1 MRALLLCG
9 LLLLSPLDGP
19 AATLPPTDTGDVL
32 DGVDL
37 AAWDEFFSRLEGTEP
52 WQRPSALVRSLAEGE
67 EDPSL

>member
-37 AAWDEFFSRLEGTEP
+37 AAWD
-52 WQRPSALVRSLAEGE
+52 
-67 EDPSL
+67 